1 MISGRR
7 AGQLAQADAGGGFVQ
22 VAFVDELTGLAAEPA
37 AGAGGEGRP
46 VAADG
51 LDLQTT
57 VLEPEHA
64 FDGGFFVGSSP
75 AVGRYEKGNG
85 LLGGGGE
92 IVDLAFG
99 EASAVGQ
106 GRDAVPHDPGIGRP
120 GRHPQQD
127 LVGGVGLA
135 HRTKLVTDRRPDW
148 TARTGAD
155 RLPALSSPARL
166 GLGPPTADWSECFQ
180 RAGGYRGRVAVLVDE
195 ARWPWRGRLWAHL
208 VSDSSYDELHELARS
223 IGLRRI
229 GFQGDHYDVDET
241 DRARALAAGAVAA
254 NSRELVRRLRAAGLR
269 RPGGRPRWQRLASSP
284 AGAGPDQIL
293 DALVGL
299 GDAGER
305 LAAGIGRLGPL
316 AAAGS
321 LGLFSR
327 PGWLAAVIDFS
338 PPAPVADDRQV
349 REVVDEV
356 WLSGPRPDGQR
367 SLELFVAG

>member
-22 VAFVDELTGLAAEPA
+22 IAFVDELSGLAAEPV

-75 AVGRYEKGNG
+75 AVGRHEKGHS
-85 LLGGGGE
+85 LLGGGAE
-92 IVDLAFG
+92 VFDLAFG

-106 GRDAVPHDPGIGRP
+106 GRDAVPHDPGVGRP

-148 TARTGAD
+148 TARTGRA
-155 RLPALSSPARL
+155 ACSVLSL
-166 GLGPPTADWSECFQ
+166 GPGRPPTAEWPEGSQ
-180 RAGGYRGRVAVLVDE
+180 RASGYRGRVAVLVDE

-208 VSDSSYDELHELARS
+208 ASDSSYDELHELARS

-269 RPGGRPRWQRLASSP
+269 RPGGEPRWSRLASSP

-293 DALVGL
+293 DALAGL
-299 GDAGER
+299 GAAGER
-305 LAAGIGRLGPL
+305 LADGIGRLGPL
-316 AAAGS
+316 AAVGS

-338 PPAPVADDRQV
+338 PPAPVADDRRV
-349 REVVDEV
+349 REAVDEV
-356 WLSGPRPDGQR
+356 WLSGPRSDGQR
-367 SLELFVAG
+367 SLELFVLR